1 MNPIEKAWWEIYRI
15 TAEIHMTI
23 FCCSFPLYFIL
34 SLNLW
39 EFLVSPLDISRAPKH
54 SQVKKK
60 IYKSQT
66 LQHEKPALSVSPF
79 TTSEEINNN
88 HK

>member
-1 MNPIEKAWWEIYRI
+1 MGVFGFPIGHFEGTKTLTSKE
-15 TAEIHMTI
+15 
-23 FCCSFPLYFIL
+23 
-34 SLNLW
+34 
-39 EFLVSPLDISRAPKH
+39 
-54 SQVKKK
+54 K